1 MAAPRAMILAAGKG
15 ERMRPLTDGRPKP
28 MLPVA
33 GKPLIEYHLERLSA
47 AGVREFV
54 INLGW
59 HGGQIRDALGDGS
72 RWGVGIAY
80 SEEGWPALESGGGIF
95 HALPLL
101 GAAPFLVVNG
111 DVYADYPWRRLVER
125 ARALPR
131 TDLAHLVLVP
141 NPAHNPKGDFVL
153 RDGRVANGEGS
164 RLTFSGLSVHRP
176 EFFEGC
182 APGHFP
188 LLPLWRRAADAGRLA
203 GELYEGIWS
212 DVGTP
217 GRLAELERALGATT
231 RA

>member
-1 MAAPRAMILAAGKG
+1 MVKVMVLAAGKG

-59 HGGQIRDALGDGS
+59 HGSQIREALRDGS
-72 RWGVGIAY
+72 RWGVTITY

-101 GAAPFLVVNG
+101 GSDPFVVVNG
-111 DVYADYPWRRLVER
+111 DVYADYPWARLVDQ

-131 TDLAHLVLVP
+131 GDLAHLVLVP
-141 NPAHNPKGDFVL
+141 NPAHNPDGDFTL
-153 RDGRVANGEGS
+153 RQGRVGNAAAP

-182 APGHFP
+182 EPGHFP
-188 LLPLWRRAADAGRLA
+188 LLPLWRRAAERGLLGGERFDGR
-203 GELYEGIWS
+203 WS

-217 GRLAELERALGATT
+217 GRLGELERALVGA
-231 RA
+231 

>member
-1 MAAPRAMILAAGKG
+1 MILAAGKG

-28 MLPVA
+28 MLPVR

-47 AGVREFV
+47 AGVRDFV

-59 HGGQIRDALGDGS
+59 HGDQIRDGLGDGS
-72 RWGVGIAY
+72 RWGARIAY

-95 HALPLL
+95 HALGLL
-101 GAAPFLVVNG
+101 GPAPFIVANG
-111 DVYADYPWRRLVER
+111 DVYADYPWASLVER
-125 ARALPR
+125 ARALPKG
-131 TDLAHLVLVP
+131 DLAHLVLVP

-153 RDGRVANGEGS
+153 RDGRVTNGDAP

-188 LLPLWRRAADAGRLA
+188 LLPLWRQAAERNRLA
-203 GELYEGIWS
+203 GEVYAGRWS

-217 GRLAELERALGATT
+217 ERLAALERELGVTKPA
-231 RA
+231 

>member
-1 MAAPRAMILAAGKG
+1 
-15 ERMRPLTDGRPKP
+15 MRPHTDGKPKP

-33 GKPLIEYHLERLSA
+33 GKPLIEYHLERLGA
-47 AGVREFV
+47 AGIRDFV

-59 HGGQIRDALGDGS
+59 HGDQIRAGLGDGA
-72 RWGVGIAY
+72 RWGVSIRY

-101 GAAPFLVVNG
+101 GREPFLVVNG
-111 DVYADYPWRRLVER
+111 DVYADYPWPRLVER
-125 ARALPR
+125 ARKLPA

-153 RDGRVANGEGS
+153 ERGRVGNAEQP
-164 RLTFSGLSVHRP
+164 RRTFSGLSVHRP

-182 APGHFP
+182 TAGHFP
-188 LLPLWRRAADAGRLA
+188 LLPLWRRAADQDHLSGEVFEGR
-203 GELYEGIWS
+203 WS

-217 GRLAELERALGATT
+217 QRLEQLEQALRVTA
-231 RA
+231 